1 MSAILAG
8 QTLATGF
15 KTGQKLSTDA
25 FSFDFPG
32 LVTKLTVFFVVAYV
46 ITKVFESI
54 INIDSTL
61 RFILKT
67 AGINFPDV
75 FPENIVNFFRDGI
88 RGVKFWDI
96 VKLLAILLVIMEW
109 NNWMQTQKALKITPS
124 PMTQGVFLV
133 LNTGLILITV
143 PELFQRL
150 KELKTMNQVAT

>member
-15 KTGQKLSTDA
+15 KTGQKLSSDA
-25 FSFDFPG
+25 FSYDFPG
-32 LVTKLTVFFVVAYV
+32 LVSKLVVFFIAAYV

-67 AGINFPDV
+67 AGINFPET
-75 FPENIVNFFRDGI
+75 FPIEIVDFFRDGFK
-88 RGVKFWDI
+88 GVKFWDI
-96 VKLLAILLVIMEW
+96 VKVLSILLVIMEW
-109 NNWMQTQKALKITPS
+109 NNWNNTQKALKISPS
-124 PMTQGVFLV
+124 PMTQGVFAVIITGLV
-133 LNTGLILITV
+133 LVTV

-150 KELKTMNQVAT
+150 KELRVMNQVAT